1 MKKNFFTLISV
12 ALAIGAIGQS
22 GGNVGIGTALPAYKL
37 DVAGII
43 NSSSD
48 TYVGGY
54 FGVGTKTPA
63 YKIQVQ
69 DGSVALYNSTDSKYW
84 VMNYSSSGNSFN
96 INEDGT
102 SRLVIANGGN
112 VGIGTTAPSAK
123 LDVNGSAEVNGALT
137 VNGTASISGALTVK
151 TNKGVMYS
159 AAGSTP
165 IRYYTRSAA
174 FTLINLAAHSLSAE
188 GSIGFSGFTGTP
200 QVFVGDIVSNGG
212 TTGPLYQLQLVI
224 YNVTSSGCKC
234 RILNTSN
241 STINQNITW
250 NIMCIG
256 VGN

>member
-1 MKKNFFTLISV
+1 MKKQFTTLMCIVFSV
-12 ALAIGAIGQS
+12 GAIAQ
-22 GGNVGIGTALPAYKL
+22 NVGIGTTLPAYKL

-54 FGVGTKTPA
+54 FGVGTKSPA
-63 YKIQVQ
+63 YKIQVE
-69 DGSVALYNSTDSKYW
+69 DGSVAIHNTTDSKYW
-84 VMNYSSSGNSFN
+84 VMNYSSSGNYFN
-96 INEDGT
+96 INEDGS

-112 VGIGTTAPSAK
+112 VGIGTTAPTAK
-123 LDVNGSAEVNGALT
+123 LDVNGSAEVNGTLT
-137 VNGTASISGALTVK
+137 VTGAASVSGALTVK

-174 FTLINLAAHSLSAE
+174 FTLVNLAAHKLSAE

-224 YNVTSSGCKC
+224 YNVTASGCKC

-241 STINQNITW
+241 STINQDITW